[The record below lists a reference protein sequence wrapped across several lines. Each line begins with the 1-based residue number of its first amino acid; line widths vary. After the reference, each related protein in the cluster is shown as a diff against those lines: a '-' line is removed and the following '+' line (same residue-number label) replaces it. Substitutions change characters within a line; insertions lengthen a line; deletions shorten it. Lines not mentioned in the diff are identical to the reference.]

1 VATLCELWMDVHLD
15 VAAAGR
21 RPVSSEAE
29 ARSGAA
35 ADRGPDR
42 LTAELTLLVLDPRG
56 ASFEE
61 ALDLARRL
69 VRETGAPSPT
79 VAEVG

>member
-1 VATLCELWMDVHLD
+1 MDVHLD

-29 ARSGAA
+29 GRSGASSEA
-35 ADRGPDR
+35 APDT
-42 LTAELTLLVLDPRG
+42 LAAELRLLLLDPRE

-61 ALDLARRL
+61 ALEFAREL
-69 VRETGAPSPT
+69 VSVGEVAP
-79 VAEVG
+79 V